1 MNHRERLEQTLS
13 LCRDRIQEEVAAL
26 IGKPFHLGAP
36 VFRLIDGHALRSEEV
51 GSGRVFAP
59 VRLDGEVEGMG
70 LLLLRL
76 RDALRI
82 GGLLVML
89 PEVELRQ
96 AVEAEAWTEETA
108 DTFAEVVG
116 IVCGALSAV
125 FKEQFPRQVRFLA
138 AGQQAVPAGEP
149 VAAAS
154 LPAGEVLV
162 LSLPMEAEGCD
173 FGAFTLALPA
183 APFGLVAAGAATT
196 PAEAVDG
203 EAEFARPDGD
213 ADTIRADG
221 AAWPAAVDAPERPD
235 NQRLA
240 RRVMADCLART
251 ADAVGNLLG
260 GSLRITPERQLVL
273 DRQEA
278 LAQAGGLQVLTRLTV
293 RGEGEGEGCVLTD
306 LPTAAALG
314 GSLLMLPEHELAA
327 AMGADRLDPDLADG
341 FAEVVTVIAGAC
353 TAVFAEQDRVARL
366 GFDRGPVETAVPD
379 RRTLPASGYCL
390 AAGRVSFAGRDLGR
404 LQLLVPASL
413 LGVELPELSTDAA
426 TVEETERSAGVGAEA
441 AVTELEAAAE
451 TGGSRPGGESE
462 PPAPAEVVLFSD
474 DRGES
479 ERILAM
485 LAEMGCT
492 GRVCHFKDP
501 VQGALAPGV
510 RMVVLVM
517 GEVSEQG
524 FGVAIKLASVGL
536 RAPLVAAAPAWT
548 RTLVL
553 QAVKYG
559 VRDILV
565 TPVTAADLRQ
575 RITAAPEHLAA

>member
-36 VFRLIDGHALRSEEV
+36 VFRLIDGHALGSEEV

-108 DTFAEVVG
+108 DTFAEVAG

-278 LAQAGGLQVLTRLTV
+278 LAQAGGLQVLARLTV

-413 LGVELPELSTDAA
+413 LGVELPELSADAA
-426 TVEETERSAGVGAEA
+426 LEEAERS
-441 AVTELEAAAE
+441 
-451 TGGSRPGGESE
+451 TGGGPEATVTASETAEKEGSGPGCESDP
-462 PPAPAEVVLFSD
+462 PPAVEVVLFSD

-524 FGVAIKLASVGL
+524 FGVAIKLASAGL

-575 RITAAPEHLAA
+575 RMAAAPEHLAA

>member
-36 VFRLIDGHALRSEEV
+36 VFRLIDGHALGSEEV

-108 DTFAEVVG
+108 DTFAEVAG

-273 DRQEA
+273 DREEV
-278 LAQAGGLQVLTRLTV
+278 LAQAGGLQVLARLTV

-413 LGVELPELSTDAA
+413 LGVELPELSADAA
-426 TVEETERSAGVGAEA
+426 LEEAERSTGAGPEATVTASETAEK
-441 AVTELEAAAE
+441 E
-451 TGGSRPGGESE
+451 GSGPGCESDP
-462 PPAPAEVVLFSD
+462 PPAVEVVLFSD

-524 FGVAIKLASVGL
+524 FGVAIKLASAGL

-575 RITAAPEHLAA
+575 RMAAAPEHLAA

>member
-36 VFRLIDGHALRSEEV
+36 VFRLIDGHALGSEEV

-108 DTFAEVVG
+108 DTFAEVAG

-203 EAEFARPDGD
+203 EAEFARPDDD

-221 AAWPAAVDAPERPD
+221 AAGPAAVDAPERPD

-413 LGVELPELSTDAA
+413 LGVELPELSADAA
-426 TVEETERSAGVGAEA
+426 LEEAERSTGAGPEATVTASETAEK
-441 AVTELEAAAE
+441 E
-451 TGGSRPGGESE
+451 GSGPGCESDP
-462 PPAPAEVVLFSD
+462 PPAAEVVLFSD

-524 FGVAIKLASVGL
+524 FGVAIKLASAGL

-575 RITAAPEHLAA
+575 RMAAAPEHLAA

>member
-108 DTFAEVVG
+108 DTFAEVAG

-196 PAEAVDG
+196 SAEAVAG
-203 EAEFARPDGD
+203 EAEFARPDDD

-413 LGVELPELSTDAA
+413 LGVELPELSADAA
-426 TVEETERSAGVGAEA
+426 LEEAERSTGAGPEATVTASETAEK
-441 AVTELEAAAE
+441 E
-451 TGGSRPGGESE
+451 GSGPGCESDP
-462 PPAPAEVVLFSD
+462 PPAVEVVLFSD

-524 FGVAIKLASVGL
+524 FGVAIKLASAGL

-575 RITAAPEHLAA
+575 RMAAAPEHLAA

>member
-36 VFRLIDGHALRSEEV
+36 VFRLIDGHALGSEEV

-108 DTFAEVVG
+108 DTFAEVAG

-196 PAEAVDG
+196 SAEAVAG
-203 EAEFARPDGD
+203 EAEFARPDDD

-278 LAQAGGLQVLTRLTV
+278 LAQAGGLQVLARLSV

-413 LGVELPELSTDAA
+413 LGVELPELSADAA
-426 TVEETERSAGVGAEA
+426 LEEAERSTGAGPEATVTASETAEK
-441 AVTELEAAAE
+441 E
-451 TGGSRPGGESE
+451 GSGPGCESDP
-462 PPAPAEVVLFSD
+462 PPAVEVVLFSD

-524 FGVAIKLASVGL
+524 FGVAIKLASAGL

-575 RITAAPEHLAA
+575 RMAAAPEHLAA

>member
-36 VFRLIDGHALRSEEV
+36 VFRLIDGHALGSEEV

-108 DTFAEVVG
+108 DTFAEVAG

-173 FGAFTLALPA
+173 FRAFTLALPA

-413 LGVELPELSTDAA
+413 LGVELPELSADAA
-426 TVEETERSAGVGAEA
+426 LEEAERSTGAGPEATVTASETAEK
-441 AVTELEAAAE
+441 E
-451 TGGSRPGGESE
+451 GSGPGCESDP
-462 PPAPAEVVLFSD
+462 PPAVEVVLFSD

-524 FGVAIKLASVGL
+524 FGVAIKLASAGL

-575 RITAAPEHLAA
+575 RMAAAPEHLAA

>member
-36 VFRLIDGHALRSEEV
+36 VFRLIDGHALGSEEV

-196 PAEAVDG
+196 PAEALDG
-203 EAEFARPDGD
+203 DAEFARPDGD

-278 LAQAGGLQVLTRLTV
+278 LAQAGGLQVLARLTV

-413 LGVELPELSTDAA
+413 LGVELPELSADAA
-426 TVEETERSAGVGAEA
+426 LEEAERSTGAGPEATVTASETAEK
-441 AVTELEAAAE
+441 E
-451 TGGSRPGGESE
+451 GSGPGCESDP
-462 PPAPAEVVLFSD
+462 PPAAEVVLFSD

-524 FGVAIKLASVGL
+524 FGVAIKLASAGL

-575 RITAAPEHLAA
+575 RMAAAPEHLAA

>member
-36 VFRLIDGHALRSEEV
+36 VFRLIDGHALGSEEV

-108 DTFAEVVG
+108 DTFAEVAG

-196 PAEAVDG
+196 PAEALDG
-203 EAEFARPDGD
+203 DAEFARPDGD

-278 LAQAGGLQVLTRLTV
+278 LAQAGGLQVLARLSV

-413 LGVELPELSTDAA
+413 LGVELPELSADAA
-426 TVEETERSAGVGAEA
+426 LEEAERSTGAGPEATVTASETAEK
-441 AVTELEAAAE
+441 E
-451 TGGSRPGGESE
+451 GSGPGCESDP
-462 PPAPAEVVLFSD
+462 PPAVEVVLFSD

-524 FGVAIKLASVGL
+524 FGVAIKLASAGL

-575 RITAAPEHLAA
+575 RMAAAPEHLAA

>member
-36 VFRLIDGHALRSEEV
+36 VFRLIDGHALGSEEV

-108 DTFAEVVG
+108 DTFAEVAG

-196 PAEAVDG
+196 SAEAVAG

-413 LGVELPELSTDAA
+413 LGVELPELSADAA
-426 TVEETERSAGVGAEA
+426 LEEAERSTGAGPEATVTASETAEK
-441 AVTELEAAAE
+441 E
-451 TGGSRPGGESE
+451 GSGPGCESDP
-462 PPAPAEVVLFSD
+462 PPAAEVVLFSD

-524 FGVAIKLASVGL
+524 FGVAIKLASAGL

-575 RITAAPEHLAA
+575 RMAAAPEHLAA

>member
-36 VFRLIDGHALRSEEV
+36 VFRLIDGHALGSEEV

-108 DTFAEVVG
+108 DTFAEVAG

-196 PAEAVDG
+196 PAEALDG
-203 EAEFARPDGD
+203 DAEFARPDGD

-413 LGVELPELSTDAA
+413 LGVELPELSADAA
-426 TVEETERSAGVGAEA
+426 LEEAERSTGAGPEATVTASETAEK
-441 AVTELEAAAE
+441 E
-451 TGGSRPGGESE
+451 GSGPGCESDP
-462 PPAPAEVVLFSD
+462 PPAAEVVLFSD

-524 FGVAIKLASVGL
+524 FGVAIKLASAGL

-575 RITAAPEHLAA
+575 RMAAAPEHLAA

>member
-36 VFRLIDGHALRSEEV
+36 VFRLIDGHALGSEEV

-108 DTFAEVVG
+108 DTFAEVAG

-196 PAEAVDG
+196 PAEALDG
-203 EAEFARPDGD
+203 DAEFARPDGD

-278 LAQAGGLQVLTRLTV
+278 LAQAGGLQVLARLTV

-413 LGVELPELSTDAA
+413 LGVELPELSADAA
-426 TVEETERSAGVGAEA
+426 VEEAERSTGAGPEATVTASETAEKA
-441 AVTELEAAAE
+441 
-451 TGGSRPGGESE
+451 GSGPGCESDP
-462 PPAPAEVVLFSD
+462 PPAVEVVLFSD

-524 FGVAIKLASVGL
+524 FGVAIKLASAGL

-575 RITAAPEHLAA
+575 RMAAAPEHLAA

>member
-36 VFRLIDGHALRSEEV
+36 VFRLIDGHALGSEEV

-108 DTFAEVVG
+108 DTFAEVAG

-278 LAQAGGLQVLTRLTV
+278 LAQAGGLQVLARLSV

-314 GSLLMLPEHELAA
+314 GGLLMLPEHELAA
-327 AMGADRLDPDLADG
+327 AMRADRLDPDLADG

-413 LGVELPELSTDAA
+413 LGVELPELSADAA
-426 TVEETERSAGVGAEA
+426 LEEAERSTGAGPEATVTASETAEK
-441 AVTELEAAAE
+441 E
-451 TGGSRPGGESE
+451 GSGPGCESDP
-462 PPAPAEVVLFSD
+462 PPAVEVVLFSD

-524 FGVAIKLASVGL
+524 FGVAIKLASAGL

-575 RITAAPEHLAA
+575 RMAAAPEHLAA

>member
-36 VFRLIDGHALRSEEV
+36 VFRLIDGHALGSEEV

-108 DTFAEVVG
+108 DTFAEVAG

-196 PAEAVDG
+196 PAEALDG

-413 LGVELPELSTDAA
+413 LGVELPELSADAA
-426 TVEETERSAGVGAEA
+426 LEEAERSTGAGPEATVTASETAEK
-441 AVTELEAAAE
+441 E
-451 TGGSRPGGESE
+451 GSGPGCESDP
-462 PPAPAEVVLFSD
+462 PPAVEVVLFSD

-524 FGVAIKLASVGL
+524 FGVAIKLASAGL

-575 RITAAPEHLAA
+575 RMAAAPEHLAA

>member
-36 VFRLIDGHALRSEEV
+36 VFRLIDGHALGSEEV

-108 DTFAEVVG
+108 DTFAEVAG

-196 PAEAVDG
+196 PAEALDG
-203 EAEFARPDGD
+203 DAEFARPDGD

-413 LGVELPELSTDAA
+413 LGVELPELSADAA
-426 TVEETERSAGVGAEA
+426 LEEAERSTGAGPEATVTASEPAETE
-441 AVTELEAAAE
+441 
-451 TGGSRPGGESE
+451 GSGPGCESDP
-462 PPAPAEVVLFSD
+462 PPAVEVVLFSD

-524 FGVAIKLASVGL
+524 FGVAIKLASAGL

-575 RITAAPEHLAA
+575 RMAAAPEHLAA

>member
-36 VFRLIDGHALRSEEV
+36 VFRLIDGHALGSEEV

-96 AVEAEAWTEETA
+96 AVEAEAWSEEMA
-108 DTFAEVVG
+108 DTFAEVAG

-125 FKEQFPRQVRFLA
+125 FKEQYPRQVRFLA

-203 EAEFARPDGD
+203 DAEFARPDGD

-413 LGVELPELSTDAA
+413 LGVELPELSADAA
-426 TVEETERSAGVGAEA
+426 LEEAERSTGAGPEATVTASETAEK
-441 AVTELEAAAE
+441 E
-451 TGGSRPGGESE
+451 GSGPGCESDP
-462 PPAPAEVVLFSD
+462 PPAVEVVLFSD

-524 FGVAIKLASVGL
+524 FGVAIKLASAGL

-575 RITAAPEHLAA
+575 RMAAAPEHLAA

>member
-36 VFRLIDGHALRSEEV
+36 VFRLIDGHALGSEEV

-96 AVEAEAWTEETA
+96 AVEAEAWSEEMA
-108 DTFAEVVG
+108 DTFAEVAG

-413 LGVELPELSTDAA
+413 LGVELPELSADAA
-426 TVEETERSAGVGAEA
+426 LEEAERSTGAGPEATVTASETAEK
-441 AVTELEAAAE
+441 E
-451 TGGSRPGGESE
+451 GSGPGCESDP
-462 PPAPAEVVLFSD
+462 PPAVEVVLFSD

-524 FGVAIKLASVGL
+524 FGVAIKLASAGL

-575 RITAAPEHLAA
+575 RMAAAPEHLAA

>member
-1 MNHRERLEQTLS
+1 
-13 LCRDRIQEEVAAL
+13 
-26 IGKPFHLGAP
+26 
-36 VFRLIDGHALRSEEV
+36 
-51 GSGRVFAP
+51 VFAP
-59 VRLDGEVEGMG
+59 VRLDGEIEGMG

-108 DTFAEVVG
+108 DTFAEVAG

-196 PAEAVDG
+196 PAEALDG
-203 EAEFARPDGD
+203 DAEFARPDGD

-278 LAQAGGLQVLTRLTV
+278 LAQAGGLQVLARLTV

-413 LGVELPELSTDAA
+413 LGVELPELSADAA
-426 TVEETERSAGVGAEA
+426 LEEAERSTGAGPEATVTASETAEK
-441 AVTELEAAAE
+441 E
-451 TGGSRPGGESE
+451 GSGPGCESDP
-462 PPAPAEVVLFSD
+462 PPAVEVVLFSD

-524 FGVAIKLASVGL
+524 FGVAIKLASAGL

-575 RITAAPEHLAA
+575 RMAAAPEHLAA

>member
-36 VFRLIDGHALRSEEV
+36 VFRLIDGHALGSEEV

-108 DTFAEVVG
+108 DTFAEVAG

-125 FKEQFPRQVRFLA
+125 FKEQYPRQVRFLA

-196 PAEAVDG
+196 PAEALDG
-203 EAEFARPDGD
+203 DAEFARPDGD

-413 LGVELPELSTDAA
+413 LGVELPELSADAA
-426 TVEETERSAGVGAEA
+426 LEEAERSTGAGPEATVTASETAEK
-441 AVTELEAAAE
+441 E
-451 TGGSRPGGESE
+451 GSGPGCESDP
-462 PPAPAEVVLFSD
+462 PPAVEVVLFSD

-524 FGVAIKLASVGL
+524 FGVAIKLASAGL

-575 RITAAPEHLAA
+575 RMAAAPEHLAA

>member
-13 LCRDRIQEEVAAL
+13 LCRDRIKEEVAAL

-36 VFRLIDGHALRSEEV
+36 VFRLIDGHALGSEEV

-108 DTFAEVVG
+108 DTFAEVAG

-125 FKEQFPRQVRFLA
+125 FKEQYPRQVRFLA

-278 LAQAGGLQVLTRLTV
+278 LAQAGGLQVLARLTV

-404 LQLLVPASL
+404 LQLLVPAAL
-413 LGVELPELSTDAA
+413 LGVELPELSADAA
-426 TVEETERSAGVGAEA
+426 LEEAERSTGAGPEATVTASETAEK
-441 AVTELEAAAE
+441 E
-451 TGGSRPGGESE
+451 GSGPGCESDP
-462 PPAPAEVVLFSD
+462 PPAVEVVLFSD

-524 FGVAIKLASVGL
+524 FGVAIKLASAGL

-575 RITAAPEHLAA
+575 RMAAAPEHLAA

>member
-36 VFRLIDGHALRSEEV
+36 VFRLIDGHALGSEEV

-108 DTFAEVVG
+108 DTFAEVAG

-203 EAEFARPDGD
+203 EAEFARPDDD

-221 AAWPAAVDAPERPD
+221 AAGPAAVDAPERPD

-413 LGVELPELSTDAA
+413 LGVELPELSADAA
-426 TVEETERSAGVGAEA
+426 LEEAERSTGAGPEATVTASETAEK
-441 AVTELEAAAE
+441 E
-451 TGGSRPGGESE
+451 GSGPGCESDP
-462 PPAPAEVVLFSD
+462 PPAVEVVLFSD

-524 FGVAIKLASVGL
+524 FGVAIKLASAGL

-575 RITAAPEHLAA
+575 RMAAAPEHLAA

>member
-36 VFRLIDGHALRSEEV
+36 VFRLIDGHALGSEEV

-96 AVEAEAWTEETA
+96 AVEAEAWSEEMA
-108 DTFAEVVG
+108 DTFAEVAG

-278 LAQAGGLQVLTRLTV
+278 LAQAGGLQVLARLTV

-413 LGVELPELSTDAA
+413 LGVELPELSADAA
-426 TVEETERSAGVGAEA
+426 LEEAERSTGAGPEATVTASETAEK
-441 AVTELEAAAE
+441 E
-451 TGGSRPGGESE
+451 GSGPGCESDP
-462 PPAPAEVVLFSD
+462 PPAVEVVLFSD

-524 FGVAIKLASVGL
+524 FGVAIKLASAGL

-575 RITAAPEHLAA
+575 RMAAAPEHLAA

>member
-13 LCRDRIQEEVAAL
+13 LCRDRIQKEVAAL

-36 VFRLIDGHALRSEEV
+36 VFRLIDGHALGSEEV

-108 DTFAEVVG
+108 DTFAEVAG

-203 EAEFARPDGD
+203 DAEFARPDGD

-278 LAQAGGLQVLTRLTV
+278 LAQAGGLQVLARLTV

-413 LGVELPELSTDAA
+413 LGVELPELSADAA
-426 TVEETERSAGVGAEA
+426 LEEAERSTGAGPEATVTASETAEK
-441 AVTELEAAAE
+441 E
-451 TGGSRPGGESE
+451 GSGPGCESDP
-462 PPAPAEVVLFSD
+462 PPAVEVVLFSD

-524 FGVAIKLASVGL
+524 FGVAIKLASAGL

-575 RITAAPEHLAA
+575 RMAAAPEHLAA

>member
-36 VFRLIDGHALRSEEV
+36 VFRLIDGHALGSEEV

-108 DTFAEVVG
+108 DTFAEVAG

-413 LGVELPELSTDAA
+413 LGVELPELSADAA
-426 TVEETERSAGVGAEA
+426 LEEAERSTGAGPEATVTASETAEK
-441 AVTELEAAAE
+441 E
-451 TGGSRPGGESE
+451 GSGPGCESDP
-462 PPAPAEVVLFSD
+462 PPAAEVVLFSD

-524 FGVAIKLASVGL
+524 FGVAIKLASAGL

-575 RITAAPEHLAA
+575 RMAAAPEHLAA

>member
-36 VFRLIDGHALRSEEV
+36 VFRLIDGHALGSEEV

-108 DTFAEVVG
+108 DTFAEVAG

-162 LSLPMEAEGCD
+162 LSLPMEADGCD

-196 PAEAVDG
+196 SAEAVAG
-203 EAEFARPDGD
+203 EAEFARPDDD

-221 AAWPAAVDAPERPD
+221 AAGPAAVDAPERPD

-413 LGVELPELSTDAA
+413 LGVELPELSADAA
-426 TVEETERSAGVGAEA
+426 LEEAERSTGAGPEATVTASETAEK
-441 AVTELEAAAE
+441 E
-451 TGGSRPGGESE
+451 GSGPGCESDP
-462 PPAPAEVVLFSD
+462 PPAVEVVLFSD

-524 FGVAIKLASVGL
+524 FGVAIKLASAGL

-575 RITAAPEHLAA
+575 RMAAAPEHLAA

>member
-26 IGKPFHLGAP
+26 IGKPFRLGAP
-36 VFRLIDGHALRSEEV
+36 VFRLVDGAVLGDDEV

-108 DTFAEVVG
+108 DTFAEVAG

-196 PAEAVDG
+196 PAEALDG
-203 EAEFARPDGD
+203 DAEFARPDGD

-278 LAQAGGLQVLTRLTV
+278 LAPAGGLQVLARLTV

-413 LGVELPELSTDAA
+413 LGVELPELSADAA
-426 TVEETERSAGVGAEA
+426 LEEAERSTGAGPEATVTASETAEK
-441 AVTELEAAAE
+441 E
-451 TGGSRPGGESE
+451 GSGPGCESDP
-462 PPAPAEVVLFSD
+462 PPAVEVVLFSD

-524 FGVAIKLASVGL
+524 FGVAIKLASAGL

-575 RITAAPEHLAA
+575 RMAAAPEHLAA

>member
-36 VFRLIDGHALRSEEV
+36 VFRLIDGHALGSEEV

-108 DTFAEVVG
+108 DTFAEVAG

-196 PAEAVDG
+196 PAEALDG
-203 EAEFARPDGD
+203 DAEFARPDGD

-278 LAQAGGLQVLTRLTV
+278 LAQAGGLQVLARLTV

-413 LGVELPELSTDAA
+413 LGVELPELSADAA
-426 TVEETERSAGVGAEA
+426 LEEAERSTGAGPEATVTASETAEK
-441 AVTELEAAAE
+441 E
-451 TGGSRPGGESE
+451 GSGPGCESDP
-462 PPAPAEVVLFSD
+462 PPAVEVVLFSD

-524 FGVAIKLASVGL
+524 FGVAIKLASAGL

-575 RITAAPEHLAA
+575 RMAAAPEHLAA

>member
-36 VFRLIDGHALRSEEV
+36 VFRLIDGHALGSEEV

-108 DTFAEVVG
+108 DTFAEVAG

-196 PAEAVDG
+196 PAEALDG
-203 EAEFARPDGD
+203 DAEFARPDGD

-278 LAQAGGLQVLTRLTV
+278 LAQAGGLQVLARLTV

-404 LQLLVPASL
+404 LQLLVPAAL
-413 LGVELPELSTDAA
+413 LGVELPELSADAA
-426 TVEETERSAGVGAEA
+426 LEEAERSTGAGPEATVTASETAEK
-441 AVTELEAAAE
+441 E
-451 TGGSRPGGESE
+451 GSGPGCESDP
-462 PPAPAEVVLFSD
+462 PPAVEVVLFSD

-524 FGVAIKLASVGL
+524 FGVAIKLASAGL

-575 RITAAPEHLAA
+575 RMAAAPEHLAA

>member
-36 VFRLIDGHALRSEEV
+36 VFRLIDGHALGSEEV

-108 DTFAEVVG
+108 DTFAEVAG

-278 LAQAGGLQVLTRLTV
+278 LAQAGGLQVLARLTV

-379 RRTLPASGYCL
+379 RRTLPATGYCL

-413 LGVELPELSTDAA
+413 LGVELPELSADAA
-426 TVEETERSAGVGAEA
+426 LEEAERSTGAGPEATVTASETAEK
-441 AVTELEAAAE
+441 E
-451 TGGSRPGGESE
+451 GSGPGCESDP
-462 PPAPAEVVLFSD
+462 PPAVEVVLFSD

-524 FGVAIKLASVGL
+524 FGVAIKLASAGL

-575 RITAAPEHLAA
+575 RMAAAPEHLAA

>member
-36 VFRLIDGHALRSEEV
+36 VFRLIDGHALGSEEV

-108 DTFAEVVG
+108 DTFAEVAG

-413 LGVELPELSTDAA
+413 LGVELPELSADAA
-426 TVEETERSAGVGAEA
+426 LEEAERSTGAGPEATVTASETAEK
-441 AVTELEAAAE
+441 E
-451 TGGSRPGGESE
+451 GSGPGCESDP
-462 PPAPAEVVLFSD
+462 PPAVEVVLFSD

-524 FGVAIKLASVGL
+524 FGVAIKLASAGL

-575 RITAAPEHLAA
+575 RMAAAPEHLAA

>member
-36 VFRLIDGHALRSEEV
+36 VFRLIDGHALGSEEV

-108 DTFAEVVG
+108 DTFAEVAG

-125 FKEQFPRQVRFLA
+125 FKEQYPRQVRFLA

-413 LGVELPELSTDAA
+413 LGVELPELSADAA
-426 TVEETERSAGVGAEA
+426 LEEAERSTGAGPEATVTASETAEK
-441 AVTELEAAAE
+441 E
-451 TGGSRPGGESE
+451 GSGPGCESDP
-462 PPAPAEVVLFSD
+462 PPAVEVVLFSD

-524 FGVAIKLASVGL
+524 FGVAIKLASAGL

-575 RITAAPEHLAA
+575 RMAAAPEHLAA

>member
-36 VFRLIDGHALRSEEV
+36 VFRLIDGHALGSEEV

-108 DTFAEVVG
+108 DTFAEVAG

-203 EAEFARPDGD
+203 DAEFARPDGD

-278 LAQAGGLQVLTRLTV
+278 LAQAGGLQVLARLTV

-413 LGVELPELSTDAA
+413 LGVELPELSADAA
-426 TVEETERSAGVGAEA
+426 LEEAERSTGAGPEATVTASETAEK
-441 AVTELEAAAE
+441 E
-451 TGGSRPGGESE
+451 GSGPGCESDP
-462 PPAPAEVVLFSD
+462 PPAVEVVLFSD

-524 FGVAIKLASVGL
+524 FGVAIKLASAGL

-575 RITAAPEHLAA
+575 RMAAAPEHLAA

>member
-26 IGKPFHLGAP
+26 IGKPFRLGAP
-36 VFRLIDGHALRSEEV
+36 VFRLVDGTALGDEEV

-59 VRLDGEVEGMG
+59 VRLDGEIEGMG

-96 AVEAEAWTEETA
+96 AVEAEAWSEEMA
-108 DTFAEVVG
+108 DTFTEVAG

-125 FKEQFPRQVRFLA
+125 FREQFPRQVRFLA
-138 AGQQAVPAGEP
+138 AGQQAVPAGET
-149 VAAAS
+149 VAPAS

-183 APFGLVAAGAATT
+183 APFGLAAAGAAMT
-196 PAEAVDG
+196 PAEAVAD
-203 EAEFARPDGD
+203 EAELALPDSD
-213 ADTIRADG
+213 AETDRADG
-221 AAWPAAVDAPERPD
+221 IVEPAAALAERPD
-235 NQRLA
+235 NRRLA
-240 RRVMADCLART
+240 QRVMADCLART

-273 DRQEA
+273 DREEV
-278 LAQAGGLQVLTRLTV
+278 LAQAGGLQVLARLTV

-314 GSLLMLPEHELAA
+314 GGLLMLPEHELAA
-327 AMGADRLDPDLADG
+327 AMGADRLDTDLADG

-366 GFDRGPVETAVPD
+366 GFERGPVETAVPD
-379 RRTLPASGYCL
+379 SATLPASGYCL
-390 AAGRVSFAGRDLGR
+390 AAGRVTFAGRDLGR
-404 LQLLVPASL
+404 LQLLVPAAL
-413 LGVELPELSTDAA
+413 LGVELPELSADAA
-426 TVEETERSAGVGAEA
+426 LEEAERSTGVGLEATGTASETAETE
-441 AVTELEAAAE
+441 
-451 TGGSRPGGESE
+451 GSGPGRESE
-462 PPAPAEVVLFSD
+462 PRAAAEVVLFSD

-479 ERILAM
+479 ERIMAM

-524 FGVAIKLASVGL
+524 FGVAIKLASAGL

-565 TPVTAADLRQ
+565 TPVTAADLR
-575 RITAAPEHLAA
+575 RRMAAAPEHLAA

>member
-36 VFRLIDGHALRSEEV
+36 VFRLIDGHALGSEEV

-108 DTFAEVVG
+108 DTFAEVAG

-413 LGVELPELSTDAA
+413 LGVELPELSADAA
-426 TVEETERSAGVGAEA
+426 LEEAERSTGAGPEATVTASETAEK
-441 AVTELEAAAE
+441 E
-451 TGGSRPGGESE
+451 GSGPGCESDP
-462 PPAPAEVVLFSD
+462 PPAVEVVLFSD

-524 FGVAIKLASVGL
+524 FGVAIKLASAGL

-565 TPVTAADLRQ
+565 TPVTAADLRE
-575 RITAAPEHLAA
+575 RMAAAPEHLAA

>member
-26 IGKPFHLGAP
+26 IGKPFRLGAP
-36 VFRLIDGHALRSEEV
+36 VFRLVDGAVLGDDEV

-108 DTFAEVVG
+108 DTFAEVAG

-196 PAEAVDG
+196 PAEALDG
-203 EAEFARPDGD
+203 DAEFARPDGD

-278 LAQAGGLQVLTRLTV
+278 LAQAGGLQVLARLTV

-413 LGVELPELSTDAA
+413 LGVELPELSADAA
-426 TVEETERSAGVGAEA
+426 LEEAERSPGAGPEATVTASETAEK
-441 AVTELEAAAE
+441 E
-451 TGGSRPGGESE
+451 GSGPGCESDP
-462 PPAPAEVVLFSD
+462 PPAVEVVLFSD

-524 FGVAIKLASVGL
+524 FGVAIKLASAGL

-575 RITAAPEHLAA
+575 RMAAAPEHLAA

>member
-36 VFRLIDGHALRSEEV
+36 VFRLIDGHALGSEEV

-108 DTFAEVVG
+108 DTFAEVAG

-203 EAEFARPDGD
+203 DAEFARPDGD

-413 LGVELPELSTDAA
+413 LGVELPELSADAA
-426 TVEETERSAGVGAEA
+426 LEEAERSTGAGPEATVTASETAEK
-441 AVTELEAAAE
+441 E
-451 TGGSRPGGESE
+451 GSGPGCESDP
-462 PPAPAEVVLFSD
+462 PPAVEVVLFSD

-524 FGVAIKLASVGL
+524 FGVAIKLASAGL

-575 RITAAPEHLAA
+575 RMAAAPEHLAA

>member
-36 VFRLIDGHALRSEEV
+36 VFRLIDGHALGSEEV

-108 DTFAEVVG
+108 DTFAEVAG

-173 FGAFTLALPA
+173 FRAFTLALPA

-203 EAEFARPDGD
+203 DAEFARPDGD

-413 LGVELPELSTDAA
+413 LGVELPELSADAA
-426 TVEETERSAGVGAEA
+426 LEEAERSTGAGPEATVTASETAEK
-441 AVTELEAAAE
+441 E
-451 TGGSRPGGESE
+451 GSGPGCESDP
-462 PPAPAEVVLFSD
+462 PPAVEVVLFSD

-524 FGVAIKLASVGL
+524 FGVAIKLASAGL

-575 RITAAPEHLAA
+575 RMAAAPEHLAA

>member
-36 VFRLIDGHALRSEEV
+36 VFRLIDGHALGSEEV

-108 DTFAEVVG
+108 DTFAEVAG

-341 FAEVVTVIAGAC
+341 FAEVVMVIAGAC

-413 LGVELPELSTDAA
+413 LGVELPELSADAA
-426 TVEETERSAGVGAEA
+426 LEEAERSTGAGPEATVTASETAEK
-441 AVTELEAAAE
+441 E
-451 TGGSRPGGESE
+451 GSGPGCESDP
-462 PPAPAEVVLFSD
+462 PPAAEVVLFSD

-524 FGVAIKLASVGL
+524 FGVAIKLASAGL

-575 RITAAPEHLAA
+575 RMAAAPEHLAA